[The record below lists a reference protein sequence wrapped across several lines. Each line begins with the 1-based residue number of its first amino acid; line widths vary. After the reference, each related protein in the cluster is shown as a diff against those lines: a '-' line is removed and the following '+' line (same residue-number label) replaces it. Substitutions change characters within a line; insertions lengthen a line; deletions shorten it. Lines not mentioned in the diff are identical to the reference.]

1 MSELGQR
8 DDRRAYRIQV
18 EGWLDQDWSDWLGA
32 PDISLERVAGGEPAT
47 ILSTALLDQAALRGL
62 LCRLWDLNLAL
73 VSVIPL
79 QDKPTSPGERQV
91 R

>member
-8 DDRRAYRIQV
+8 DDRRAYHIQV

-32 PDISLERVAGGEPAT
+32 PDITLERVADGEPAT
-47 ILSTALLDQAALRGL
+47 ILTTALLDQAALRGL

-79 QDKPTSPGERQV
+79 QEKPISPGERQV
-91 R
+91 P

>member
-1 MSELGQR
+1 MSEQGQR

-18 EGWLDQDWSDWLGA
+18 EGWLDRDWSDWLGETGVT
-32 PDISLERVAGGEPAT
+32 LERVAGGEPAT
-47 ILSTALLDQAALRGL
+47 VLTTALLDQAALRGL
-62 LCRLWDLNLAL
+62 LCRLWDLNLPL

-79 QDKPTSPGERQV
+79 HGKSISPGEREV

>member
-79 QDKPTSPGERQV
+79 RDKSISPGERQV